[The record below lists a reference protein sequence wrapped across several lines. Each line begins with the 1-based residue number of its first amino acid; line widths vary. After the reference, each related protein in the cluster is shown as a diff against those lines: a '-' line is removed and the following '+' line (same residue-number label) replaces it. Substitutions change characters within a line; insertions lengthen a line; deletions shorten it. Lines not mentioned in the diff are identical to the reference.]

1 MRIESPNVV
10 AWVPVKLTSP
20 APWPRTTRLMRIT
33 LAIAF
38 GMITASGALAQGTES
53 AEARVNAQRDE
64 LARIRAERDELE
76 KKMNGLQNTAHELRD
91 EVNLLDRQNDATARM
106 VTSLDN
112 QLVAITDEVTTTTT
126 DLQASERE
134 AIIKRAVLQRRLI
147 EIYKRGPLYPAEV
160 LFSAQSVGQLVARY
174 KYLHLLALRDKGLVH
189 RLDELHDKIESQ
201 HIQLVRLQNS
211 VSENRATKEQEASRL
226 AELEQQQARN
236 LARVQEDAKRAKA
249 RLAELEKSE
258 ARLNNVIAS
267 FEAERRRAS
276 GRAGAPALSPSSI
289 RTTDIGRLDWPVN
302 GAFLYRFGRF
312 VNPNNTTTRWNGI
325 GITAPVGTIVKSVSG
340 GTVAYAGP
348 MGTYGNTV
356 ILEHGGGD
364 YSVYG
369 SLDRIDVR
377 KGSRVIKGQA
387 IGTVGVSDPALGP
400 HLHFEIRRG
409 GPAVDPAEWLRAV
422 R

>member
-1 MRIESPNVV
+1 M
-10 AWVPVKLTSP
+10 LP
-20 APWPRTTRLMRIT
+20 A
-33 LAIAF
+33 
-38 GMITASGALAQGTES
+38 QQTET

-76 KKMNGLQNTAHELRD
+76 KKMSGLQNTAHELRD
-91 EVNLLDRQNDATARM
+91 EVNLLDRQHDATARM
-106 VTSLDN
+106 VKSLDQ
-112 QLVAITDEVTTTTT
+112 QLVAITDDVHATSN
-126 DLQASERE
+126 DLQQSERE
-134 AIIKRAVLQRRLI
+134 ATMKRGVLQRRLI
-147 EIYKRGPLYPAEV
+147 EIYKRGPLYSAEV

-189 RLDELHDKIESQ
+189 RLDELHDRIESQ
-201 HIQLVRLQNS
+201 QMQLVRLQNS
-211 VSENRATKEQEASRL
+211 VIENRAEKEREATRL
-226 AELEQQQARN
+226 ADLEKLQGRN
-236 LARVQEDAKRAKA
+236 LKRVQDDTKRTKA

-258 ARLNNVIAS
+258 ARLNNFIAS

-276 GRAGAPALSPSSI
+276 GRAGVATLSPSSI

-302 GAFLYRFGRF
+302 GVFLYRFGRY

-325 GITAPVGTIVKSVSG
+325 GIGAPIGTVVKSVSA

-369 SLDRIDVR
+369 SLARINVR
-377 KGSRVIKGQA
+377 KGVRVIKGQA
-387 IGTVGVSDPALGP
+387 IGTVGISDPALGS

-409 GPAVDPAEWLRAV
+409 GPAVDPAEWLRAA

>member
-1 MRIESPNVV
+1 MIRPLYAV
-10 AWVPVKLTSP
+10 AVCALVFGSS
-20 APWPRTTRLMRIT
+20 
-33 LAIAF
+33 AF
-38 GMITASGALAQGTES
+38 AQQTES

-76 KKMNGLQNTAHELRD
+76 RKMSGLQNTAHEIRD
-91 EVNLLDRQNDATARM
+91 EVNLLDKQHDATARM
-106 VTSLDN
+106 VKSLDQ
-112 QLVAITDEVTTTTT
+112 QLVAITDEVQTTTS
-126 DLQASERE
+126 DLHNSERE
-134 AIIKRAVLQRRLI
+134 ASMKRTVLQRRLI
-147 EIYKRGPLYPAEV
+147 EIYKRGPLYSAEV

-189 RLDELHDKIESQ
+189 RLDELHDKIQSQ
-201 HIQLVRLQNS
+201 QVQLVRLQSS
-211 VSENRATKEQEASRL
+211 VLENRSQKEREAARL
-226 AELEQQQARN
+226 AELETAQAKS
-236 LARVQEDAKRAKA
+236 LARVQEDTKRTKA

-258 ARLNNVIAS
+258 ARLNNLIAS
-267 FEAERRRAS
+267 FESERRRA
-276 GRAGAPALSPSSI
+276 GTRGVPVALAPSSI
-289 RTTDIGRLDWPVN
+289 RTTDIGRLDWPVD

-325 GITAPVGTIVKSVSG
+325 GISAPAGTTVKSVSA

-369 SLDRIDVR
+369 SLDKIAVR
-377 KGSRVIKGQA
+377 KGARVIKGQP
-387 IGTVGVSDPALGP
+387 IGTVGTSDPALGS

-409 GPAVDPAEWLRAV
+409 GPAVDPAEWLRAA

>member
-1 MRIESPNVV
+1 MSR
-10 AWVPVKLTSP
+10 LP
-20 APWPRTTRLMRIT
+20 AQQPD
-33 LAIAF
+33 
-38 GMITASGALAQGTES
+38 
-53 AEARVNAQRDE
+53 AEARIRAQRDE
-64 LARIRAERDELE
+64 LARIRTERDELE
-76 KKMNGLQNTAHELRD
+76 KKMSGLQNTAHELAD
-91 EVNLLDRQNDATARM
+91 EVNLLDKQHDATARM
-106 VTSLDN
+106 VKSLDN
-112 QLVAITDEVTTTTT
+112 QLDAITDEVKSTTANMST
-126 DLQASERE
+126 SERE
-134 AIIKRAVLQRRLI
+134 AVMKRAVLQRRLI
-147 EIYKRGPLYPAEV
+147 EIYKRGPLYSAEV

-189 RLDELHDKIESQ
+189 RLEELHNRIESQ
-201 HIQLVRLQNS
+201 HIQLVRLQSS
-211 VSENRATKEQEASRL
+211 VIENRATKEREAARL
-226 AELEQQQARN
+226 VELEQLQSRN
-236 LARVQEDAKRAKA
+236 LARVQADAKRTKA

-258 ARLNNVIAS
+258 ARLNNFIAT
-267 FEAERRRAS
+267 FEAERRRS
-276 GRAGAPALSPSSI
+276 GTRDTRAPSSI

-325 GITAPVGTIVKSVSG
+325 GISAVVGTSVKSVSA
-340 GTVAYAGP
+340 GTVAYSGS

-377 KGSRVIKGQA
+377 KGARVIKGQA
-387 IGTVGVSDPALGP
+387 LGTVGVSDPALGA

-409 GPAVDPAEWLRAV
+409 GPAVDPAEWLRAA

>member
-1 MRIESPNVV
+1 LLFAS
-10 AWVPVKLTSP
+10 LLP
-20 APWPRTTRLMRIT
+20 A
-33 LAIAF
+33 
-38 GMITASGALAQGTES
+38 QQTES

-76 KKMNGLQNTAHELRD
+76 KKMSGLQNTAHEIRD
-91 EVNLLDRQNDATARM
+91 EVNLLDKQHDATARM
-106 VTSLDN
+106 VKSLD
-112 QLVAITDEVTTTTT
+112 QQMIAITDEVQTTTN
-126 DLQASERE
+126 DLQKSERE
-134 AIIKRAVLQRRLI
+134 ASMKRTVLQRRLI
-147 EIYKRGPLYPAEV
+147 EIYKRGPLYSAEV

-189 RLDELHDKIESQ
+189 RLDELHSKIESQ
-201 HIQLVRLQNS
+201 QIQLVRLQNS
-211 VSENRATKEQEASRL
+211 VAENRSQKEREAARLADLEKEQAK
-226 AELEQQQARN
+226 N
-236 LARVQEDAKRAKA
+236 LVRVQEDTKRTKA

-258 ARLNNVIAS
+258 ARLNNLIAS

-276 GRAGAPALSPSSI
+276 GRGAVALAPSSI

-302 GAFLYRFGRF
+302 GTFLYRFGRF

-325 GITAPVGTIVKSVSG
+325 GISAPVGTMVKSVSAG
-340 GTVAYAGP
+340 MVAYAGP

-369 SLDRIDVR
+369 SLDKIAVR
-377 KGSRVIKGQA
+377 KGTRVIKGQPL
-387 IGTVGVSDPALGP
+387 GTVGVSDPALGS

-409 GPAVDPAEWLRAV
+409 GPAVDPAEWLRAAA